1 MKLESL
7 DQLKES
13 LVKTYQRYGED
24 KMLST
29 RGKSWS
35 GVELAQEVD
44 NETEFGVELINMMIN
59 LTIDLVK
66 RDKINV

>member
-7 DQLKES
+7 DQLKEN

-24 KMLST
+24 KMITT

-35 GVELAQEVD
+35 GIELAQEVE
-44 NETEFGVELINMMIN
+44 NETEFGVELINTMIN